1 MGILSALAI
10 PALMST
16 QEIGKVSNAA
26 KQGKTT
32 KQLFNSAINVGKYFA
47 IPAALALLA
56 PASIATATVL
66 SVAGNFVLP
75 GLIPDLDV
83 SKDENHKLSVDG

>member
-1 MGILSALAI
+1 MGILSVLAM

-32 KQLFNSAINVGKYFA
+32 KQLFNSAVNVGKYFA
-47 IPAALALLA
+47 IPAALVLLA
-56 PASIATATVL
+56 PASVASATILAI
-66 SVAGNFVLP
+66 AGNFVLP
-75 GLIPDLDV
+75 ALIPDLDV
-83 SKDENHKLSVDG
+83 DHDENHKLSVDG